1 MPISSQ
7 PYGKLPCARPVK
19 LYTLTNNNGLSAQIT
34 NYGAILV
41 SLFTPD
47 NEGKMDDVV
56 LGKDSLEDYLAGH
69 PYFGSTCGRV
79 AGRIG
84 GARFEIGGQT
94 YLLEPTE
101 GQHGNSLHGGSE
113 GFNSQLW
120 NAEVINDNAIEKLK
134 LSIIDSDG
142 HNGYP
147 GTLNCSVTYAML
159 EDDSLQ
165 IEYQATCDQIS
176 PFNPTNH
183 SYFNL
188 RGNGDILGHSIQIFA
203 DSVATVDKHSTLI
216 GRRDPVKPN
225 YNDYREPV
233 CLGKLDNL
241 DVGNADIHFF
251 LNKGRTSQPKT
262 AAIVREPTTGR
273 VMQVL
278 TTEPGVQFYAGL
290 FLSADEPDIG
300 KGGVRHDAKHA
311 FCLETQDYADSINYP
326 KMGNAIIR
334 PGETYSSTTIFR
346 FSTESAAT

>member
-1 MPISSQ
+1 MTISSQ
-7 PYGKLPCARPVK
+7 PYGTLPDEREVR
-19 LYTLTNNNGLSAQIT
+19 LYTLTNNNGLSAEVT

-41 SLFTPD
+41 SLSTPD

-84 GARFEIGGQT
+84 GARFEIEGKT
-94 YLLEPTE
+94 YQLEPTE

-120 NAEVINDNAIEKLK
+120 NAEVITEDEVEKLR
-134 LSIIDSDG
+134 LRITDPDG

-147 GTLNCSVTYAML
+147 GTLNCSVTYSML
-159 EDDSLQ
+159 EDNSLQ

-188 RGNGDILGHSIQIFA
+188 RANGDILGHSIQIFA
-203 DSVATVDKHSTLI
+203 DSVATVDENSTLI
-216 GRRDPVKPN
+216 GRRDPVEAK
-225 YNDYREPV
+225 YNDYRKPV
-233 CLGKLDNL
+233 CLGDLDKIE
-241 DVGNADIHFF
+241 VGNGDIHFF
-251 LNKGRTSQPKT
+251 LNQGRTALPKT
-262 AAIVREPTTGR
+262 AAIVKEPMTGR
-273 VMQVL
+273 VMEVL

-290 FLSADEPDIG
+290 FLSADGPEIG
-300 KGGVRHDAKHA
+300 KAGVRHDTKHA
-311 FCLETQDYADSINYP
+311 FCLETQDYADSINFP
-326 KMGNAIIR
+326 EMGNAIIR
-334 PGETYSSTTIFR
+334 PGETYNSTTIFR
-346 FSTESAAT
+346 FSTEPIVT

>member
-7 PYGKLPCARPVK
+7 HYGTLPDTRSVQ
-19 LYTLTNNNGLSAQIT
+19 LYTLTNNNGLRAEVT

-47 NEGKMDDVV
+47 NEGEMKDVV
-56 LGKDSLEDYLAGH
+56 LGKDSLEDYLEGH

-84 GARFEIGGQT
+84 GARFEIGGNT
-94 YLLEPTE
+94 YLLDPTE
-101 GQHGNSLHGGSE
+101 GQHGNSLHGGPE

-120 NAEVINDNAIEKLK
+120 NAEVFNDNGIEKLR
-134 LSIIDSDG
+134 LEITDPDG

-147 GTLNCSVTYAML
+147 GTLICSVTYSML
-159 EDDSLQ
+159 EDDSLR
-165 IEYQATCDQIS
+165 IEYQATCDQVS

-188 RGNGDILGHSIQIFA
+188 RGSGDILGHKIQIFA
-203 DSVATVDKHSTLI
+203 DSVATVDENSTLI
-216 GRRDPVKPN
+216 GRRDPVVSG

-233 CLGKLDNL
+233 CLGNL
-241 DVGNADIHFF
+241 DELEVGNADIHFF
-251 LNKGRTSQPKT
+251 LNQGRTDLPKT
-262 AAIVREPTTGR
+262 AAIVKEPTSGR
-273 VMQVL
+273 VMEVL

-290 FLSADEPDIG
+290 FLSADEPEIG
-300 KGGVRHDAKHA
+300 KGGVRHDTHDA
-311 FCLETQDYADSINYP
+311 FCLETQDYPDSINYP
-326 KMGNAIIR
+326 KMGNAIIC

-346 FSTESAAT
+346 FSTESEAT